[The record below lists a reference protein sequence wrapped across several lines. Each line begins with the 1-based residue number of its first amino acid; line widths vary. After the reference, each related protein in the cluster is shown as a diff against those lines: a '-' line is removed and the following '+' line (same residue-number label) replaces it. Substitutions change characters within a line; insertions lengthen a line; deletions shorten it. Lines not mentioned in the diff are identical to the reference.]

1 MRWSFRRIEFSLA
14 CFNAALSYFCCRLLR
29 PALRRPPDDRSDVAF
44 SLGDG
49 DGDGHMLDDPAGVVA
64 LADTE
69 RSRPVGPSR
78 KAVEMSGDIFRKL
91 PSPSDLDFV
100 PTSSS
105 PWR

>member
-49 DGDGHMLDDPAGVVA
+49 RMLDDPDTAGAVA